1 MYRRFRVPSIWRE
14 MDQLQ
19 REMNLLFETSGGK
32 RVLGTP
38 KYPAI
43 NLWANEESQ
52 FISAEMPGIK
62 ADDINI
68 DVTADTLTIS
78 GSRVHDESVDNT
90 RFHRQERGYGPFTR
104 TIQLPFMIDTSS
116 VDANFKNGVLDIKL
130 MRAESD
136 KPKKIAVKSE

>member
-19 REMNLLFETSGGK
+19 REMNHLFEVSDGK

-68 DVTADTLTIS
+68 DVTADTLTVS
-78 GSRVHDESVDNT
+78 GNRVHDEAVENVNY
-90 RFHRQERGYGPFTR
+90 HRQERGTGNFTR
-104 TIQLPFMIDTSS
+104 TIQLPFVVDTSS
-116 VDANFKNGVLDIKL
+116 VEANLKNGILDIKL
-130 MRAESD
+130 QRVEAD

>member
-1 MYRRFRVPSIWRE
+1 MYSRFRVPSIWRE

-19 REMNLLFETSGGK
+19 HEMNRLFEASVGK
-32 RVLGTP
+32 RVLGSP

-68 DVTADTLTIS
+68 NVTADTLTIS
-78 GSRVHDESVDNT
+78 GSRSHDEKVENANY
-90 RFHRQERGYGPFTR
+90 HRQERGYGTFTR
-104 TIQLPFMIDTSS
+104 TVQLPFMVDTSS
-116 VDANFKNGVLDIKL
+116 VEANLKNGILDIKL
-130 MRAESD
+130 QRVESD